1 MCAHALTV
9 TERCLCLIKLTGLGR
24 CSGIYFFNNGWL
36 MLRETVQ
43 KKKKKVSYKMF
54 IHFKSLK
61 GDHFFFLFV
70 CFASY
75 QKSFPCQ

>member
-43 KKKKKVSYKMF
+43 KKKK
-54 IHFKSLK
+54 
-61 GDHFFFLFV
+61 GFL
-70 CFASY
+70 
-75 QKSFPCQ
+75 